1 MELVSAIM
9 VNSHYAIAK
18 VQKVFGLTSGKG
30 EKFGSGQE
38 KSPKIKKSQNI
49 WNLLKDFI
57 SLHRQNVV
65 RGRENGF
72 RRLLS

>member
-1 MELVSAIM
+1 LQKYKKFLDQQAER
-9 VNSHYAIAK
+9 AK
-18 VQKVFGLTSGKG
+18 SLDWGK
-30 EKFGSGQE
+30 KKASKQ
-38 KSPKIKKSQNI
+38 KKSQNI

>member
-1 MELVSAIM
+1 M
-9 VNSHYAIAK
+9 
-18 VQKVFGLTSGKG
+18 QKYKKNFDLQA
-30 EKFGSGQE
+30 ERE
-38 KSPKIKKSQNI
+38 KSLDWGKKKALKQKKSQNI

>member
-1 MELVSAIM
+1 LQSYKKFLELQAER
-9 VNSHYAIAK
+9 AK
-18 VQKVFGLTSGKG
+18 SLDWGK
-30 EKFGSGQE
+30 KKASKQ
-38 KSPKIKKSQNI
+38 KKSQNI